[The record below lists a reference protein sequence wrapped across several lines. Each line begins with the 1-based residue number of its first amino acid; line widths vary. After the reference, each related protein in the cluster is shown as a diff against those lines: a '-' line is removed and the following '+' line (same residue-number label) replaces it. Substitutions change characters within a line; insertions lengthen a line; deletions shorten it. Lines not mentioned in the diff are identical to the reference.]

1 MASINE
7 NLEDRLLKI
16 WAAQILQFPQF
27 LTKKQKRAFP
37 MKEKKTHFS
46 KSRGGGMPA
55 SVDDTGM
62 FKKQLPL

>member
-1 MASINE
+1 M
-7 NLEDRLLKI
+7 KI

-37 MKEKKTHFS
+37 MKEKKHIFQNLG
-46 KSRGGGMPA
+46 GGGMPA